1 MSNFLSLNL
10 KDFFKGFLMAI
21 LVPAL
26 LIVQQS
32 LESGVLTFNWKQI
45 AIASISGAIAYLLKN
60 ILTNSDGNF
69 LNKESDGLGGG
80 QVPPNK
86 DEK

>member
-45 AIASISGAIAYLLKN
+45 AIASISGAIAYLIKN
-60 ILTNSDGNF
+60 VLTNSDGNF
-69 LNKESDGLGGG
+69 LKREIIGNR
-80 QVPPNK
+80 PN
-86 DEK
+86 DR

>member
-45 AIASISGAIAYLLKN
+45 AIASISGAIAYLIKN
-60 ILTNSDGNF
+60 VLTNSDGNF
-69 LNKESDGLGGG
+69 LKRNNLESSDKYKY
-80 QVPPNK
+80 VIIK
-86 DEK
+86 K

>member
-26 LIVQQS
+26 LIVQQR

-45 AIASISGAIAYLLKN
+45 AIASISGASQLDVVDANTVRFNNQINCKYIK
-60 ILTNSDGNF
+60 I
-69 LNKESDGLGGG
+69 E
-80 QVPPNK
+80 VIP
-86 DEK
+86 